1 MSLLRWVPHRG
12 HLPELPALPGTP
24 VVLLHGLLGSP
35 GNFELTARALIAAGA
50 PVIAPEYGLRG
61 TVPVERSLTELV
73 DVLSPHLGSSRTVDI
88 VGHSLGGLLGLRL
101 AHEFPGSVRT
111 LVGVGAAFRGLPAPR
126 NPVVRRGI
134 GTVMG
139 RGALDL
145 LTREPWAAE
154 VPAGT
159 RVVSIISDADRIV
172 PRESSDLGEVV
183 EVHGVRHEYLPS
195 LAREISAALAWTP

>member
-35 GNFELTARALIAAGA
+35 GNFELTARALIAAGI

-101 AHEFPGSVRT
+101 ARQFPGSVRT

-145 LTREPWAAE
+145 LTPEPWAAE

>member
-12 HLPELPALPGTP
+12 CLPELPELPGTP

-35 GNFELTARALIAAGA
+35 GNFEVTARALIAAGV

-73 DVLSPHLGSSRTVDI
+73 DVLSPHLGPSRTVDI

-145 LTREPWAAE
+145 LTREPWAVE
-154 VPAGT
+154 VPVGT
-159 RVVSIISDADRIV
+159 RVVSIVSDADRIV
-172 PRESSDLGEVV
+172 PRESSGLGEIV
-183 EVHGVRHEYLPS
+183 EVRGVRHEYLPS
-195 LAREISAALAWTP
+195 LAGQISAALAWTP

>member
-12 HLPELPALPGTP
+12 HLPELPELPGTP

-35 GNFELTARALIAAGA
+35 GNFEVTARALIAAGV

-73 DVLSPHLGSSRTVDI
+73 DVLSPRLGPSRTVDI

-101 AHEFPGSVRT
+101 AHGFPGSVRT

-145 LTREPWAAE
+145 LTREPWAVE

-159 RVVSIISDADRIV
+159 RVVSIVSDADRIV
-172 PRESSDLGEVV
+172 PRESSGLGEIV
-183 EVHGVRHEYLPS
+183 EVHSVRHEYLPS
-195 LAREISAALAWTP
+195 LAGQISAALAWTP